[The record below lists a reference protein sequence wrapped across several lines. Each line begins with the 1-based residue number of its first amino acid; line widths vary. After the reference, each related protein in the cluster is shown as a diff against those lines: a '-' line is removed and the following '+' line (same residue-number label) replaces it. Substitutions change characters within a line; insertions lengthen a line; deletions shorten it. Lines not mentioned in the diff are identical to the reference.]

1 MNPAFGYQG
10 QPNAFGSQNQGAG
23 LQGAFGVEPAMAP
36 NARVLEAELQAKAY
50 KPQSYNVNSLSFN
63 NDGWY
68 SGGTK
73 LNPLDRLMRQY
84 QDTVTD
90 GDGGTSTVMRDESS
104 PLWQL
109 AKNNDLSWLDDDL
122 ERQYQ
127 KEQRPLGSRAR
138 ERGETQRAQYDEPAL
153 AAARAPRFAAL
164 AKHQIS
170 PDEVFDQF
178 RNAGNRDYL
187 FGAYGGNGG
196 KDHYGQH
203 GDPSDPYNWSGHAL
217 TRQTDRRGNMAYAN
231 SQAVRQAL
239 ESMPEYQHL
248 TLRDIDKYAT
258 TALNKRRWQHYWGST
273 PGEIAREIAGE
284 MPKGLPKSG
293 QDWISQ
299 NNAQWV
305 AERKKAK
312 KSIHKAEDAAS
323 GLTGMMSDIGPLGN
337 LLYLIPGV
345 NVAWGALNAAAAAEG
360 MHEKTMKPGQ
370 ALLKMA
376 MSAYGMNNAL
386 GSMNAAN
393 PSSLAYE
400 NAFDTGAMAKSVGN
414 AASSTPD
421 WASSIGGALEN
432 SDFTGA
438 MTAAKHSPLG
448 DIAGKLGVPTSAGD
462 IAVKVAMSKLLPEQ
476 KKALMQQ
483 AVQKQR
489 QQSPLAKYNPNRAFG
504 LNNFG

>member
-203 GDPSDPYNWSGHAL
+203 GDPSDPYNWSGNAI

-323 GLTGMMSDIGPLGN
+323 GLTGFLSDIGPLGHIAAF
-337 LLYLIPGV
+337 IPGV
-345 NVAWGALNAAAAAEG
+345 NVAWAALNAAGALEG
-360 MHEKTMKPGQ
+360 LHEKSMKPGQ
-370 ALLKMA
+370 ALLKLA
-376 MSAYGMNNAL
+376 ASAYGGMKGL
-386 GSMNAAN
+386 EGMNAASAAKAAAMD
-393 PSSLAYE
+393 PSSVAYE
-400 NAFDTGAMAKSVGN
+400 NSFDTGAMAGGSSGIPEWASNIGSSLGRGDLGAALKTAQYSPLKGFAAGQGFKGLTN
-414 AASSTPD
+414 AAL
-421 WASSIGGALEN
+421 A
-432 SDFTGA
+432 
-438 MTAAKHSPLG
+438 
-448 DIAGKLGVPTSAGD
+448 
-462 IAVKVAMSKLLPEQ
+462 KLLP
-476 KKALMQQ
+476 A
-483 AVQKQR
+483 QKQALAQRAQQQER
-489 QQSPLAKYNPNRAFG
+489 QQTASGYRPNRAFG
-504 LNNFG
+504 YNNFG